1 MRGTGTW
8 RPLLEGETAEAA
20 WKAIEDVAAALSP
33 PPAEE
38 EDVHP
43 SWGVSLSNGVAG
55 LALFY
60 SYLAEAR
67 HDESAADTAMDYL
80 GQSLDALASLGM
92 LPGLYSGFSGMAW
105 TVEHLRGWLFE
116 SEEEEGDSPVLD
128 ALLTLLDR
136 EDWPGEY
143 DLIGGLVGFGVYAL
157 EALPSEAARQL
168 LLRIVGHLE
177 RLAEER
183 PEGVAWFTRPEWLP
197 PHHQVMAPA
206 GYYNMGVAHGIPGVI
221 GLLAG
226 IDAANTSGLANAAGA
241 TNVASPAG
249 IAPDRT
255 RTLLDGA
262 MGWVLAQPWESE
274 LGRCYPQF
282 LFAGVEPH
290 PSRVAWC
297 YGDPGIAAILLLAAR
312 QRGREDWAREAVET
326 ALRTSRRPIETA
338 GVRDV
343 GLCHGSAGLA
353 HLFNRLYQATGEED
367 LAATARFWFRRTLD
381 MRIPGEGIAGF
392 TAMEPERRGR
402 VARRGFLTG
411 AAGTALALLGAVS
424 AVEPAWDRLLLAA
437 VPPRT

>member
-1 MRGTGTW
+1 
-8 RPLLEGETAEAA
+8 LLEGETAEAA
-20 WKAIEDVAAALSP
+20 WEAIDDVAAALNP
-33 PPAEE
+33 APAEE
-38 EDVHP
+38 EDVNP
-43 SWGVSLSNGVAG
+43 FWGASLSNGVAG

-80 GQSLDALASLGM
+80 DQSLDALASLAM
-92 LPGLYSGFSGMAW
+92 SPGLYSGFSGVAW

-116 SEEEEGDSPVLD
+116 SEEDEGDSPVLE

-136 EDWPGEY
+136 EDWPGDY

-157 EALPSEAARQL
+157 EALPSEAARQC

-226 IDAANTSGLANAAGA
+226 IDAANTSGLAG
-241 TNVASPAG
+241 PAG
-249 IAPDRT
+249 IVPDRT
-255 RTLLDGA
+255 RSLLDRA

-274 LGRCYPQF
+274 IGRCYPQF

-312 QRGREDWAREAVET
+312 QRRREDWAREAVET
-326 ALRTSRRPIETA
+326 ALRTSRRPIESS

-353 HLFNRLYQATGEED
+353 HLFNRLYQATGEEE
-367 LAATARFWFRRTLD
+367 LAAAARFWFRRTLE
-381 MRIPGEGIAGF
+381 MRAPGEGIAGF

-424 AVEPAWDRLLLAA
+424 SVEPAWDRLLLAA
-437 VPPRT
+437 VPART